1 MVGQCSD
8 LSTSLGTHLDVAEGS
23 KCHAVLICRLVC
35 GPGLADSLVVTQLA
49 TILAGGSVRLAAGL
63 PGLLVGSPTM
73 ASVATVTT
81 LSTEIF

>member
-8 LSTSLGTHLDVAEGS
+8 LSTSLGTHLEVAEGS
-23 KCHAVLICRLVC
+23 KCHAVLICRLVR

-49 TILAGGSVRLAAGL
+49 TLLAGGGVRLAA
-63 PGLLVGSPTM
+63 GLLVGSPTM